1 MLFSV
6 SDFRRTGVLAA
17 ACLAAGFIALSIH
30 VGLLA
35 AGVPFPIPTPP
46 LWATWLHTAL
56 VAGGL
61 ITALATAG
69 LRGLGGSLAGQTLL
83 AFAILVLL
91 QETFRVAVMN
101 GVVTGGWAYGAIGL
115 IKPLLRS
122 LILALLCAVAV
133 RWARGP
139 ISAMAAALAAAA
151 VATGAQRLI
160 NPFLNPWLDTFDHL
174 SRAPLFVFPY
184 PFHVTVAA
192 YVSFIEAVV
201 GAVILTA
208 LIWDRLPAR
217 LWARLASLALLTA
230 LIKGVVGGTV
240 LYGVFTGDNP
250 WIGLFSWSQFLL
262 EFLALGALIGAVWG
276 RLGPDGSPAGL
287 PPP

>member
-17 ACLAAGFIALSIH
+17 ACLVAGFIALSIH

-61 ITALATAG
+61 IMALATAG
-69 LRGLGGSLAGQTLL
+69 PRGLGGSLAGRTLL

-160 NPFLNPWLDTFDHL
+160 HPFLNP
-174 SRAPLFVFPY
+174 
-184 PFHVTVAA
+184 
-192 YVSFIEAVV
+192 
-201 GAVILTA
+201 
-208 LIWDRLPAR
+208 
-217 LWARLASLALLTA
+217 
-230 LIKGVVGGTV
+230 
-240 LYGVFTGDNP
+240 
-250 WIGLFSWSQFLL
+250 
-262 EFLALGALIGAVWG
+262 
-276 RLGPDGSPAGL
+276 
-287 PPP
+287 